1 MYNSNM
7 TYNYR
12 GENIL
17 MSKTFAINAGSSSL
31 KFQLYNMP
39 EESVIAKGLVERIGI
54 NNSVFTIEYGDDQ
67 EFTVTEDIAT
77 HGQAVDML
85 FDKLEEFQIIT
96 DLTEITGVGHRVV
109 AGGEIFKE
117 STLVTA
123 EVIKQVEDLGD
134 FAPLHNP
141 AEAEVMHVFEER

>member
-1 MYNSNM
+1 
-7 TYNYR
+7 
-12 GENIL
+12 

-67 EFTVTEDIAT
+67 ELNVIENIVTHA
-77 HGQAVDML
+77 QAFHML
-85 FDKLEEFQIIT
+85 YDKLEEFQIIT
-96 DLTEITGVGHRVV
+96 DLTEITGVEHCVV

-117 STLVTA
+117 SSLITSGVT
-123 EVIKQVEDLGD
+123 KQVED
-134 FAPLHNP
+134 
-141 AEAEVMHVFEER
+141 